1 MIKINNLIIG
11 AGLTGLTTAYNLSMA
26 GKKVMILE
34 KSNKPGGVIQT
45 MRKDSFVYE
54 SGPNSGV
61 IAHPEV
67 FKLFDELNH
76 NCTLETANT
85 NSKKRLIW
93 KNNNW
98 HALPSGL
105 ISAVGTPLFSL
116 KDKFRILGEPF
127 RNKGND
133 PDENVADLVK
143 RRLGRSF
150 LDYAVDPFISGIY
163 AGDPEKIIT
172 RYALPKLYN
181 LEQDYG
187 SFIKGA
193 IRKKKQ
199 IMPPGE
205 KMPTREVF
213 SAAGGLGKLIEAL
226 MKSIGPDSVKFGC
239 EKILIERK
247 GKSYVTTFIKDNSK
261 IKIESD
267 NIITTVGSYA
277 LPEILKFITKEEL
290 KPVTDLE
297 YAKVIQVAVGFKKWK
312 GIRLDAFGGLVPSI
326 ENRKILGVLFTS
338 SIFKTRAPSEGALLS
353 VFMGGIKNKNVIK
366 LSDDKITEIV
376 IDEIS
381 RMLNVE
387 NFSPELLKIFR
398 YENAIPQYGID
409 SGLRLNRISLLEKK
423 FPGLYLAGNIRD
435 GIGMADR
442 IRQSAN
448 ISKIIISKN

>member
-1 MIKINNLIIG
+1 MIKIENLIIG
-11 AGLTGLTTAYNLSMA
+11 AGLTGLTTAYNLSSA
-26 GKKVMILE
+26 GKKVIVLE

-45 MRKDSFVYE
+45 MQKDSFVYE

-61 IAHPEV
+61 IAHSEV
-67 FKLFDELNH
+67 FRLFDELNQS
-76 NCTLETANT
+76 CSLETANEK
-85 NSKKRLIW
+85 SKKRLIW

-105 ISAVGTPLFSL
+105 FSAVGTPLFSL

-127 RNKGND
+127 RSKGNN
-133 PDENVADLVK
+133 PDENVADLVR

-187 SFIKGA
+187 SFIIGA
-193 IRKKKQ
+193 IKKKKE
-199 IMPPGE
+199 IMPQGE
-205 KMPTREVF
+205 KRPTREVF

-226 MKSIGPDSVKFGC
+226 KKSIGPDSIKFGC
-239 EKILIERK
+239 EKIHVERK
-247 GKSYVTTFIKDNSK
+247 GKSYITTFIKDKSK

-267 NIITTVGSYA
+267 NVISTVGAYA
-277 LPEILKFITKEEL
+277 LPEILGFLTKEDL

-297 YAKVIQVAVGFKKWK
+297 YAKVIQVAVGFKKWS
-312 GIRLDAFGGLVPSI
+312 GIKLDAFGGLVPSV

-338 SIFKTRAPSEGALLS
+338 SIFSNRAPAEGALLS
-353 VFMGGIKNKNVIK
+353 VFMGGIKNKNVMK
-366 LSDDKITEIV
+366 LSDNEITQTV
-376 IDEIS
+376 FNEIS
-381 RMLNVE
+381 PMLGVK
-387 NFSPELLKIFR
+387 NFSPDILEIFR

-409 SGLRLNRISLLEKK
+409 SGSRLDRISQLEKK

-448 ISKIIISKN
+448 ISKIIIAKK